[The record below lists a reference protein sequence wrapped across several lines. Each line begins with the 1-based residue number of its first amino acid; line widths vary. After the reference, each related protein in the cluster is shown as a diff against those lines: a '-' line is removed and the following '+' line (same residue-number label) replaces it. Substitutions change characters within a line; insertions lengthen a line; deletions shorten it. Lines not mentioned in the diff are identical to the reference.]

1 MCMRWLMSELS
12 WSHSSLSLNLAR
24 ERLKK
29 CKSERER
36 KTKTSEWII
45 YDGEWRLNGN
55 CLKPATAFAFIID
68 SAFNFH
74 SKRHL
79 TSLLLIK
86 NLSLPLSLPKTR
98 QWSIAS
104 LLSERFYFNFSNYSL
119 QVSEPWRA
127 LSIKRDTTRRKIW
140 FSFLLLSITKSRL
153 FRKNEMQV
161 FTERGKK
168 KTHTAENLIY
178 KLLRELVFM
187 GTLCVCW
194 VDNGF
199 GMMTF
204 TFWYGNLSPTA
215 QQWLES
221 FRLLNYSGLGATRKC
236 TNEAWVAA
244 NMISTSHHRQG
255 CFPKV
260 KKIDSSLSQHLH

>member
-1 MCMRWLMSELS
+1 MGALISLKIFFVAANVSPVQLNFRFTTSESEKSWFSVEGRKVESFSHKGKLSILDFFSNERNESECRWWWYIYAAPVSRVAMCMRWLMSELS

-104 LLSERFYFNFSNYSL
+104 LSSERFYFNFSNYSL

-168 KTHTAENLIY
+168 KHT
-178 KLLRELVFM
+178 
-187 GTLCVCW
+187 
-194 VDNGF
+194 
-199 GMMTF
+199 
-204 TFWYGNLSPTA
+204 
-215 QQWLES
+215 Q
-221 FRLLNYSGLGATRKC
+221 RK
-236 TNEAWVAA
+236 
-244 NMISTSHHRQG
+244 I
-255 CFPKV
+255 
-260 KKIDSSLSQHLH
+260 